1 MDFLEGVLENMLRTI
16 RNWVRWSVIV
26 AVRLPDIESGKTIFL
41 IMLSISVFE
50 WLVIL
55 VGYKMQKSFKK
66 EFDARESKNSLVG
79 LWTL

>member
-1 MDFLEGVLENMLRTI
+1 MLGTI
-16 RNWVRWSVIV
+16 RNWGRWSEIV
-26 AVRLPDIESGKTIFL
+26 AVRLPDIESGKVIFVN
-41 IMLSISVFE
+41 MLSISVFE